1 MEAVL
6 LILLISVTIYFFF
19 RKKQWYKPIHSV
31 IFTAVFLVIVIL
43 IRFFSDWVVSTGY
56 GYSSLAIGN
65 GTKLYI
71 SEVGNYIEKGA
82 DQIFVG
88 ENVYIDFFSE
98 IIYFKEDTE
107 VVGVTYSTQSFTEVF
122 VFGGDAINL
131 FPIKKYFKLK
141 LLYYNSL
148 AVVIFC
154 ILHAGWLIH
163 TYRKRVIKFTEP
175 MLDIENQ

>member
-88 ENVYIDFFSE
+88 ESVYIDFESM
-98 IIYFKEDTE
+98 IIYLKDELDTIGINYSSPELRE
-107 VVGVTYSTQSFTEVF
+107 VFLPEKGLPKFVPVNYYFNQKLVHFDFLAVF
-122 VFGGDAINL
+122 VFFTLHFSI
-131 FPIKKYFKLK
+131 
-141 LLYYNSL
+141 LLYMYKK
-148 AVVIFC
+148 
-154 ILHAGWLIH
+154 
-163 TYRKRVIKFTEP
+163 RKIKFTEP
-175 MLDIENQ
+175 MLEIENQ